1 MILSP
6 RVVFGLKAA
15 AILLLL
21 LALLRAPFEA
31 GALGLVLGIP
41 PLAAVAWRRSGA
53 YVAASFIAAAVL
65 VIGMILMAVTAG
77 TTPTPQESGRIPMAA
92 LMLAVLAAMSY
103 AGWLFLSSAE
113 ERAHA
118 RRKVLEDLEEE
129 LAQMRADLGQQ
140 EKALTVSENRR
151 KRYSRLQESVSTLA
165 STLEVEKLAE
175 LTLQQASQLLSGL
188 PVDISLFLLD
198 AGGKELLRKE
208 KSLGGGAP
216 FGPEAKVQED
226 PLSAWV
232 LAKGASL
239 VIKDLEKDFRFR
251 GLDMA
256 SFQARSFHLSPLL
269 SSQGTVA
276 GLVRVASSKRESM
289 DQEDGRL
296 LESLVVLAS
305 LAFENAKLYREA
317 QELAVTDG
325 LTRLLL
331 RRSVLERID
340 QELKRGDEQSTPTS
354 LVMMDIDHFKS
365 VNDTY
370 GHPAGDAVLRDV
382 AAIVRRSVRD
392 VDVCGRYGGEEF
404 AVLLPQTDAK
414 GAKLVAERIREA
426 VRARPFELR
435 GESRQVTISLGVATA
450 PVQGKDTRSLLE
462 AADEALYA
470 SKQGGRDRVTLSTI
484 GGEAA

>member
-1 MILSP
+1 MILNA
-6 RVVFGLKAA
+6 RVILMLKLTAVLLVLV
-15 AILLLL
+15 AILRSLFNVGGLGLL
-21 LALLRAPFEA
+21 LA
-31 GALGLVLGIP
+31 VP

-53 YVAASFIAAAVL
+53 YVAASIASAGILAVAL
-65 VIGMILMAVTAG
+65 VIMAVMGGSGGQLGMGLLMA
-77 TTPTPQESGRIPMAA
+77 
-92 LMLAVLAAMSY
+92 LVLAGMTW
-103 AGWLFLSSAE
+103 AGWLFLSSSE
-113 ERAHA
+113 DRGHA

-129 LAQMRADLGQQ
+129 LVQMRSDLGQQ

-151 KRYSRLQESVSTLA
+151 KRYSRLQDAVSSLA
-165 STLEVEKLAE
+165 SSLEASKLADM
-175 LTLQQASQLLSGL
+175 TVHQAAQLLGGL
-188 PVDISLFLLD
+188 QVDITLFLLD
-198 AGGKELLRKE
+198 GSGKEVLRSVR
-208 KSLGGGAP
+208 SLDGGAP
-216 FGPEAKVQED
+216 FGAEQKVHED
-226 PLSAWV
+226 PLNAWV

-256 SFQARSFHLSPLL
+256 QFKGRSFHLSPLL
-269 SSQGTVA
+269 SSQGAVA
-276 GLVRVASSKRESM
+276 GLVRVESAKREAM

-331 RRSVLERID
+331 RRSLLERIE
-340 QELKRGDEQSTPTS
+340 QELRRGLEQGTPTS

-382 AAIVRRSVRD
+382 AAMVRRSVRD

-404 AVLLPQTDAK
+404 GVLLPQTDAK
-414 GAKLVAERIREA
+414 GAQLVAERIREA

-435 GESRQVTISLGVATA
+435 GEQRQVTVSLGVSTA
-450 PVQGKDTRSLLE
+450 PVHGSDSRTLIE
-462 AADEALYA
+462 AADTALYA
-470 SKQGGRDRVTLSTI
+470 SKQNGRDRVTMA
-484 GGEAA
+484 GEGQP

>member
-6 RVVFGLKAA
+6 RVIFSLKLT

-21 LALLRAPFEA
+21 ASATVSFKYHGLV
-31 GALGLVLGIP
+31 GLVLAVP

-53 YVAASFIAAAVL
+53 YMAAAVIAAAVL
-65 VIGMILMAVTAG
+65 TIAFIFLAMGSSDETRGQTGMV
-77 TTPTPQESGRIPMAA
+77 A
-92 LMLAVLAAMSY
+92 LMIAVLAAMSY
-103 AGWLFLSSAE
+103 AGWLFLRSAE
-113 ERAHA
+113 EKGHA

-129 LAQMRADLGQQ
+129 LAQMRDDLGQQ

-165 STLEVEKLAE
+165 STLEAEKLAE
-175 LTLQQASQLLSGL
+175 LTLQQAAQLLSGL
-188 PVDISLFLLD
+188 PVDISLFVLD
-198 AGGKELLRKE
+198 GSGKEILRRE

-216 FGPEAKVQED
+216 FGAEAKVHED
-226 PLSAWV
+226 PLNAWV

-256 SFQARSFHLSPLL
+256 RFEARSFHLSPLL
-269 SSQGTVA
+269 SSQGSVA
-276 GLVRVASSKRESM
+276 GLVRVASAKREAM

-340 QELKRGDEQSTPTS
+340 QELKRGAEQGTPTS

-382 AAIVRRSVRD
+382 SAIVRRSVRD

-414 GAKLVAERIREA
+414 GALLVAERIREA

-435 GESRQVTISLGVATA
+435 GEQRKVTVSLGVATA
-450 PVQGKDTRSLLE
+450 PQQGTDTRTLIE

-470 SKQGGRDRVTLSTI
+470 SKQNGRDRVTLSSA
-484 GGEAA
+484 GGAQA